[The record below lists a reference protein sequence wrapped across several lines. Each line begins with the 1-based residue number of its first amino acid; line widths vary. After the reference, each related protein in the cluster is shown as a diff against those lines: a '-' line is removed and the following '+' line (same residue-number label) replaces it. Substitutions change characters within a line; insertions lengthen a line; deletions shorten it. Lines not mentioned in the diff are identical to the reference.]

1 MKHIIIGTAG
11 HVDHGKSC
19 LIKALTG
26 IDPDRLKEEKKRGI
40 TIELGFAWLDLPDG
54 GRAGIVDVPG
64 HERFVH
70 NMLAGAGGVDLALL
84 IVAADEGVMP
94 QTREHLDILQLLE
107 VKHGILVVTKK
118 DLVDPD
124 WLELAEE
131 DIREEVKGTFLE
143 TAPLFAVSSYS
154 GEGIDELRQEIF
166 HQIEGLGGKDDE
178 APMRQAIDRV
188 FTMGGFGTVV
198 TGTML
203 EGQVH
208 VGDTLTLYP
217 ENEDVR
223 VRSIQVHGEDKEAAY
238 AGQRAA
244 INLAQVSRQDVERGN
259 VLAAPGSMDVS
270 SLLDVRID
278 MLKDSPYELKNK
290 SRVHFHHGAGEQL
303 ARVRLLG
310 RESLKAGE
318 TAFARLTLSEPLAAK
333 MGDHFVLR
341 FFSPLETIGGGRILD
356 PCPPLAKVHEDEDL
370 QRCQRLD
377 MAAPSERL
385 ALAVE
390 SQSPLFRELGLA
402 LRRAG
407 LNGLSEE
414 RKNEII
420 QEAEEQYGIR
430 RLTPQV
436 FLARTFIE
444 KMGQKAQRILED
456 FHRKE
461 PLKSGLKREELRT
474 RLLPENR
481 IELTD
486 RLLELFAEDG
496 TILIQ
501 GGLVRLPGFSVELS
515 PQQKKISQEMEE
527 IYLKAAFAPPDTS
540 ELLARFSR
548 KDSPEAVLSDLI
560 DRAVLKRLDPNIC
573 LHQQFFEEA
582 RDFVIQTIRAEG
594 ELKLA
599 DFRDHIQ
606 SSRKYAVAILDA
618 FDRERLTRLVGD
630 TRVLL

>member
-54 GRAGIVDVPG
+54 GKAGIVDVPG

-107 VKHGILVVTKK
+107 VKQGILVVTKK

-143 TAPLFAVSSYS
+143 KAPLFAVSSYT

-166 HQIEGLGGKDDE
+166 HQIEGLSGKDDE

-208 VGDTLTLYP
+208 VGNTLTLYP

-290 SRVHFHHGAGEQL
+290 SRVHFHHGAG
-303 ARVRLLG
+303 
-310 RESLKAGE
+310 
-318 TAFARLTLSEPLAAK
+318 
-333 MGDHFVLR
+333 
-341 FFSPLETIGGGRILD
+341 
-356 PCPPLAKVHEDEDL
+356 
-370 QRCQRLD
+370 
-377 MAAPSERL
+377 
-385 ALAVE
+385 
-390 SQSPLFRELGLA
+390 
-402 LRRAG
+402 
-407 LNGLSEE
+407 
-414 RKNEII
+414 
-420 QEAEEQYGIR
+420 
-430 RLTPQV
+430 
-436 FLARTFIE
+436 
-444 KMGQKAQRILED
+444 
-456 FHRKE
+456 
-461 PLKSGLKREELRT
+461 
-474 RLLPENR
+474 
-481 IELTD
+481 
-486 RLLELFAEDG
+486 
-496 TILIQ
+496 
-501 GGLVRLPGFSVELS
+501 
-515 PQQKKISQEMEE
+515 
-527 IYLKAAFAPPDTS
+527 
-540 ELLARFSR
+540 
-548 KDSPEAVLSDLI
+548 
-560 DRAVLKRLDPNIC
+560 
-573 LHQQFFEEA
+573 
-582 RDFVIQTIRAEG
+582 
-594 ELKLA
+594 
-599 DFRDHIQ
+599 
-606 SSRKYAVAILDA
+606 
-618 FDRERLTRLVGD
+618 
-630 TRVLL
+630 